1 MAMRFFSSLWRWTG
15 IRTIVLV
22 VILFLCVALVGFNQF
37 KKIMIGQFFANMPVP
52 TITVSATKVEP
63 TTWTPEIDAIGTLS
77 AFQGVDVA
85 TQVAGVVKSI
95 EFSANERVK
104 EGQLLVQID
113 DEVERA
119 DLMSGEAALAR
130 DRAQLER
137 AQRLRQTGVS
147 SEATLEE
154 AESNLAASESALARI
169 RAVLDQKS
177 IEAPFAGVI
186 GIPRI
191 DVGKYLEPG
200 NMIATLQQ
208 LDTMR
213 ADFTV
218 PEQQLNDVRMGQPA
232 SFGLTENEF
241 PYGGRITGIDPKID
255 PQSRLV
261 SVRAEVENP
270 GGALRP
276 GQFVRVRV
284 ELPAVENV
292 IALPQTAVI
301 TSLYGDFVYRV
312 EPAPP
317 SSMAQQPASAPS
329 DAQPEAQQGGEETL
343 RESLPA
349 ESPPAEGQA
358 DKTPPASPPAAQP
371 EGEKLVAKQ
380 VFVKVGRRQG
390 NLIEITK
397 GLEPGQTVVTS
408 GQNKLA
414 NNTPIA
420 VNNEVDPAALAL
432 DGEGGQPTDGEARP

>member
-1 MAMRFFSSLWRWTG
+1 MAMRFLGGIWRRTG
-15 IRTIVLV
+15 IRSIILVL
-22 VILFLCVALVGFNQF
+22 ILFFCVALVGFNQF
-37 KKIMIGQFFANMPVP
+37 RKAMIGQFFANMPVQS
-52 TITVSATKVEP
+52 ITVSATKVES

-95 EFSANERVK
+95 NFSANERVTA
-104 EGQLLVQID
+104 GQLLVQID

-119 DLMSGEAALAR
+119 DLMSADAALAR

-137 AQRLRQTGVS
+137 AQRLRKTGVS
-147 SEATLEE
+147 SEANLEE
-154 AESNLAASESALARI
+154 AESNLAASESALAKI

-218 PEQQLNDVRMGQPA
+218 PEQQLGEMTMGQQA
-232 SFGLTENEF
+232 NFGLTETEF
-241 PYGGRITGIDPKID
+241 PYRGRITGIDPKID
-255 PQSRLV
+255 PASRLV

-270 GGALRP
+270 DGALRP
-276 GQFVRVRV
+276 GRFDRVRV

-292 IALPQTAVI
+292 IALPQTAVV
-301 TSLYGDFVYRV
+301 TSLYGDYVYLV

-317 SSMAQQPASAPS
+317 AAGQQPAAAATEPA
-329 DAQPEAQQGGEETL
+329 AQAGEETL
-343 RESLPA
+343 RETLPA
-349 ESPPAEGQA
+349 ENPPAENQA
-358 DKTPPASPPAAQP
+358 AETPPDAPAAPAAQP

-380 VFVKVGRRQG
+380 VFVETGRRQG

-397 GLEPGQTVVTS
+397 GVEPDQTVVTS

-414 NNTPIA
+414 NNTPITI
-420 VNNEVDPAALAL
+420 NNEVDPAALAL
-432 DGEGGQPTDGEARP
+432 DGGDQKP

>member
-1 MAMRFFSSLWRWTG
+1 MRFLGGIWRRTG
-15 IRTIVLV
+15 VRSIILVL
-22 VILFLCVALVGFNQF
+22 ILFFCVALVGFNQF
-37 KKIMIGQFFANMPVP
+37 RKIMIGQFFANMPVQSV
-52 TITVSATKVEP
+52 TVSATKVEP

-95 EFSANERVK
+95 NFSANERVTA
-104 EGQLLVQID
+104 GQLLVQID

-119 DLMSGEAALAR
+119 DLMSADAALAR

-147 SEATLEE
+147 SEANLEE
-154 AESNLAASESALARI
+154 AESNLAASESALAKI

-218 PEQQLNDVRMGQPA
+218 PEQQLGEVTMGQQA
-232 SFGLTENEF
+232 NFGLTETEF
-241 PYGGRITGIDPKID
+241 PYRGRITGIDPKID
-255 PQSRLV
+255 PASRLV

-270 GGALRP
+270 DGALRP

-292 IALPQTAVI
+292 IALPQTAVV
-301 TSLYGDFVYRV
+301 TSLYGDYVYLV

-317 SSMAQQPASAPS
+317 AAGQQPAAAATEGAPQ
-329 DAQPEAQQGGEETL
+329 AGEETL
-343 RESLPA
+343 RETLPA
-349 ESPPAEGQA
+349 ENPPAESQTA
-358 DKTPPASPPAAQP
+358 ETPPAAAPATPAAQP

-380 VFVKVGRRQG
+380 VFVETGRRQG

-397 GLEPGQTVVTS
+397 GVEPGQMVITS

-414 NNTPIA
+414 NNTPITI
-420 VNNEVDPAALAL
+420 NNEVDPAALAL
-432 DGEGGQPTDGEARP
+432 DGGDQKP